1 MDFQEP
7 DEVRRWATQQ
17 WGTVDLADERRNK
30 RAVRLG
36 EKLAAHPDAS
46 LPEQTRSWGE
56 LKAAYRLLGQEEVTF
71 ERLSTPHWLNTRQ
84 EASARGGGAVLFI
97 QDGSDLDFST
107 QRSKEDLGPLGNK
120 EAHGLGLLLHSCLT
134 ALPEGEILGLAHQK
148 VWARQKEQVHR
159 ANETRA
165 QRYRRRTE
173 SDVWAETLE
182 AIGPAPSDDQDTT
195 WVSLGDRG
203 SDVFSYLRRARA
215 LGWEC
220 LLRVAQDRRIE
231 TGQEEADEI
240 GHLLKLLRSLPGRT
254 QTEVVLRGR
263 AGKPKRTVSLK
274 VDWTK
279 VKILPPRNRPEERNA
294 EPIEGWCVR
303 AWEEG
308 EHEDALEWMLFC
320 TVAVIDADSALE
332 KVGWYTKR
340 WLIEEYHKS
349 LKTGC
354 RMEKRQLRSA
364 AGIKR
369 LLGFLGI
376 VAVRLLQLREISRS
390 TPEVPAMEAVPE
402 LMVKI
407 VAGRL
412 EVSEKMS
419 LGEFWR
425 NVARVGG
432 FIGRKSDGAP
442 GWQTLWKGW
451 MRVLEM
457 HWAAEFALEQS
468 PRNPQITKREKC
480 G

>member
-1 MDFQEP
+1 MDFQDPNEL
-7 DEVRRWATQQ
+7 RRWATQQ
-17 WGTVDLADERRNK
+17 WGTVDLKDERRNK
-30 RAVRLG
+30 RAALLG
-36 EKLAAHPDAS
+36 EKLAAHPGGS

-56 LKAAYRLLGQEEVTF
+56 LKAAYRLLAQEEVTF

-84 EASARGGGAVLFI
+84 EASACESSVVLFV

-107 QRSKEDLGPLGNK
+107 QRFKEDLGPLGNS
-120 EAHGLGLLLHSCLT
+120 EAYGLGLLMHSCLA
-134 ALPEGEILGLAHQK
+134 ALPEGGEILGLAYQT
-148 VWARQKEQVHR
+148 VWARQKQIYR
-159 ANETRA
+159 TNETRA

-173 SDVWAETLE
+173 YDVWAETLE
-182 AIGPAPSDDQDTT
+182 AIGPVPDEST
-195 WVSLGDRG
+195 WVSVGDRG
-203 SDVFSYLRRARA
+203 SDLFSYLRRART

-231 TGQEEADEI
+231 SEAGEI
-240 GHLLKLLRSLPGRT
+240 GHLFKLLRSLSGRT
-254 QTEVVLRGR
+254 QTEVVVRGR
-263 AGKPKRTVSLK
+263 AGKPKRTASLK
-274 VDWTK
+274 VDWTR

-294 EPIEGWCVR
+294 QPIEGWFVR
-303 AWEEG
+303 AWEE
-308 EHEDALEWMLFC
+308 EEREDALEWMLFC
-320 TVAVIDADSALE
+320 TLPLTDADSALE
-332 KVGWYTKR
+332 KLGWYTRR

-354 RMEKRQLRSA
+354 RMERRQLRSA

-390 TPEVPAMEAVPE
+390 TPKVPAIEAVPE
-402 LMVKI
+402 MMVKI

-412 EVSEKMS
+412 EISESMS

-432 FIGRKSDGAP
+432 FIGRKSDGDP

-451 MRVLEM
+451 LRVLEM
-457 HWAAEFALEQS
+457 YWAAEFALEQS
-468 PRNPQITKREKC
+468 PQSSQITRREKC